1 MTTANA
7 VKSNFN
13 NFFTEGSIEY
23 IYEDD
28 QCVAFDANKNQQAP
42 THFLVVPKKVIPRL
56 SQAAPEDEKLL
67 GHLLIVCRRVAKTKG
82 LHPTGFRVIM
92 NEGPQGGPTVDH
104 LHLHVMGHRQMM
116 WPFC

>member
-1 MTTANA
+1 MMLKRYLTIVTIIFM
-7 VKSNFN
+7 SNFYASSMKREQKQRITV
-13 NFFTEGSIEY
+13 F
-23 IYEDD
+23 
-28 QCVAFDANKNQQAP
+28 
-42 THFLVVPKKVIPRL
+42 
-56 SQAAPEDEKLL
+56 KLL
-67 GHLLIVCRRVAKTKG
+67 KMFVGHLLIVCRRVAKTKG